1 MNNVEEVIQFII
13 ARSFAYIKVE
23 LMMSILTI
31 NLLLHLF
38 QFIWLLLIC
47 LAHLVSLN
55 IASVTYVL
63 SIADRWIYVPRG
75 KSDVDSLFIASVQ
88 DMSNRGVIRSSVLDY
103 PILGHRHH
111 SSHNEGQALIKPKAF
126 SRSNKSGRALSGLS
140 SDDGLRREIFWT
152 VGELGQ
158 LQQVN

>member
-23 LMMSILTI
+23 VMMSILTI

-38 QFIWLLLIC
+38 HFIWLLLIC

-75 KSDVDSLFIASVQ
+75 KSDIDVWVA
-88 DMSNRGVIRSSVLDY
+88 
-103 PILGHRHH
+103 
-111 SSHNEGQALIKPKAF
+111 AF
-126 SRSNKSGRALSGLS
+126 SLLVSRTCRIGES
-140 SDDGLRREIFWT
+140 SAHLYLIT
-152 VGELGQ
+152 Q
-158 LQQVN
+158 LWGIDIIQVIMKARP

>member
-23 LMMSILTI
+23 VMMSILTI

-38 QFIWLLLIC
+38 HFIWLLLIC

-63 SIADRWIYVPRG
+63 SIADGWIYVPRG
-75 KSDVDSLFIASVQ
+75 KSDIDVWVA
-88 DMSNRGVIRSSVLDY
+88 
-103 PILGHRHH
+103 
-111 SSHNEGQALIKPKAF
+111 AF
-126 SRSNKSGRALSGLS
+126 SLLVSRTCRIGES
-140 SDDGLRREIFWT
+140 SAHLDLITQFW
-152 VGELGQ
+152 GIDII
-158 LQQVN
+158 QVIMKARP